1 MIGPQVQQHCD
12 PGMAQRSRE
21 LLRQQAALPP
31 HDFQRMA
38 QQDPVAVLIGFRIGH
53 IHPDHCGGVS
63 AAPKVKSIL
72 PVGLPG
78 AQKGGATLRRS
89 QQGVQQQLLLVF
101 SAPFQLEFQRGF
113 LPHLLLEA
121 QQNAGELLLLEGL
134 EQIVLHAVFQRVLGI
149 FKFPVS
155 ADDDEMQ
162 LGLEGLGPLDQF
174 DAVAAG
180 HPDVRDQQMRL
191 LFPHQLQCPQSIV
204 GGACDLVAK
213 RLPVDQ
219 LLHQQDHLVFV
230 IGQNDPQHPQ
240 HLPRRF

>member
-1 MIGPQVQQHCD
+1 M
-12 PGMAQRSRE
+12 
-21 LLRQQAALPP
+21 
-31 HDFQRMA
+31 
-38 QQDPVAVLIGFRIGH
+38 PV
-53 IHPDHCGGVS
+53 S
-63 AAPKVKSIL
+63 S
-72 PVGLPG
+72 
-78 AQKGGATLRRS
+78 S
-89 QQGVQQQLLLVF
+89 W
-101 SAPFQLEFQRGF
+101 
-113 LPHLLLEA
+113 
-121 QQNAGELLLLEGL
+121 L

>member
-1 MIGPQVQQHCD
+1 MP
-12 PGMAQRSRE
+12 RSAVPSRASSSSSCWCSP
-21 LLRQQAALPP
+21 LL
-31 HDFQRMA
+31 FSWNS
-38 QQDPVAVLIGFRIGH
+38 
-53 IHPDHCGGVS
+53 S
-63 AAPKVKSIL
+63 AAS
-72 PVGLPG
+72 
-78 AQKGGATLRRS
+78 
-89 QQGVQQQLLLVF
+89 
-101 SAPFQLEFQRGF
+101 

-162 LGLEGLGPLDQF
+162 FGLEGLGPLDQF

-219 LLHQQDHLVFV
+219 LLHQQDHLCFRHRPKRPAASAAPPTQILIRERENEPVFPFPV
-230 IGQNDPQHPQ
+230 IIRYFSVFAKNFWRISGSIC
-240 HLPRRF
+240 RF